1 MLREG
6 KVKDVPTIVG
16 AARDELAGLDA
27 GGLAAYANLSA
38 EGFRRWLRDQYGVEH
53 VETMLKLYPVSSAR
67 VGTEGTHMK
76 TKLLLFVTNYNIP
89 VLGSLVFCIEKKQ
102 KHYLMYAQ
110 NHNLDSGAILIS
122 ACTCPKSEMR

>member
-1 MLREG
+1 MVHRDRLGTDGKLNSTNAAFSHVQALLREG

-76 TKLLLFVTNYNIP
+76 TKLLL
-89 VLGSLVFCIEKKQ
+89 L
-102 KHYLMYAQ
+102 
-110 NHNLDSGAILIS
+110 
-122 ACTCPKSEMR
+122 